1 MAAND
6 LDWDQIRLFLA
17 VFRSR
22 SLAGAAARLGLDTS
36 TISRR
41 LDRLETDLGASL
53 FDRTRDGT
61 HPTEIAEQLVARAE
75 EIERAV
81 HDFSSTSAQVE
92 TRVEGVVRLTTP
104 PGLADTFVAPHLYE
118 LHQRHPALVVE
129 LDVSVSYADLSRRE
143 ADIALRT
150 HRPTHGDLIATK
162 VISTRDAPMTS
173 PDYARSLGRIK
184 RIEDARWVDWDTNL
198 AHLPEAK
205 WLRDHGPAVRPV
217 LRTSHFG
224 SQLVAARSGLGV
236 VVLPLPYTMTGLVP
250 IAHSKALSA
259 AWEALPTSSLWLV
272 GHRALRN
279 VPRVSAVWEFMLE
292 KLSLP
297 PA

>member
-1 MAAND
+1 VATTD

-22 SLAGAAARLGLDTS
+22 SLSGAATRLGLDTS

-41 LDRLETDLGASL
+41 LDRLEHDLGASL

-61 HPTEIAEQLVARAE
+61 HPTSIAEQLVVRAE
-75 EIERAV
+75 EIEQGVLA
-81 HDFSSTSAQVE
+81 FSSTSAQVE
-92 TRVEGVVRLTTP
+92 TRVEGLVRLTVP
-104 PGLADTFVAPHLYE
+104 PGLADTFVAPHLFE

-129 LDVSVSYADLSRRE
+129 LDVSISYADLSRRE
-143 ADIALRT
+143 AEIALRT

-162 VISTRDAPMTS
+162 VVSTRDVPMSS
-173 PDYARSLGRIK
+173 PNYAHSLGRIK
-184 RIEDARWVDWDTNL
+184 RLEDARWIDWDTQL
-198 AHLPEAK
+198 AHLPNAR
-205 WLRDHGPAVRPV
+205 WLREFGPSVCPV

-250 IAHSKALSA
+250 IAHAKALSA
-259 AWEALPTSSLWLV
+259 AWDALPSSSLWLV

-279 VPRVSAVWEFMLE
+279 VPRVSAVWEFLIE

-297 PA
+297 P